1 MCTVVLGEASEMGYL
16 RNKVGFEPKSPS
28 AQPGRVIDGD
38 PVELKMIIIII
49 MESKPYIRER

>member
-1 MCTVVLGEASEMGYL
+1 MGYL